1 MKVSKEV
8 PLISY
13 LFEAQESDSLI
24 AWSEEDSKFS
34 EMEELFPEI
43 VKIGWEH
50 VPAFPSHTAILKVTM
65 TSDGNLTE
73 IVKYIKQNIIKGE

>member
-1 MKVSKEV
+1 MKVSKVEV
-8 PLISY
+8 TTVSY

-24 AWSEEDSKFS
+24 GWSEEDSKFS

-43 VKIGWEH
+43 VDIGWEH
-50 VPAFPSHTAILKVTM
+50 VLPTPVLKVTM
-65 TSDGNLTE
+65 TNESNLTE